1 MSECENL
8 DFRDLLERE
17 IILENRRAEQQE
29 MLEEKK
35 KRNKTYLKGRYGK
48 RLYYDYDK
56 KYKNDYNKRF
66 ALFEKRRLGN
76 AGLFIV
82 LGY

>member
-1 MSECENL
+1 MSDCENL

-29 MLEEKK
+29 MLVEKK

-56 KYKNDYNKRF
+56 KFKNNYNDYSD
-66 ALFEKRRLGN
+66 
-76 AGLFIV
+76 
-82 LGY
+82 GYNNRKL

>member
-8 DFRDLLERE
+8 DFRDPIERE

-35 KRNKTYLKGRYGK
+35 KRNETDCKMGCFGHRDGRGK
-48 RLYYDYDK
+48 RDSPGVC
-56 KYKNDYNKRF
+56 R
-66 ALFEKRRLGN
+66 
-76 AGLFIV
+76 
-82 LGY
+82 